1 MQNYFVRCVEEAIKA
16 QINTHSAIFL
26 EGIGSCG
33 KATTAQFFSKGSYWL
48 NKKDSID
55 LAKIDPSVVLN
66 GKQPRLIAEWQNAPE
81 VGSELTERLAENQAT
96 GQFIL
101 TASSAPED
109 KKNVVQQNSKQIS
122 HILMRPMS
130 LAESKESRELVS
142 LKNLF
147 DDGEQK
153 LLNKN
158 KAHSILDTAFLLCR
172 GGWPS
177 AITESQETAL
187 GVTKNC
193 YDNLFSHEFCNGGKF
208 RNKKTSVLQHIV
220 KSYSMQISTDAPIT
234 LIRDKITSVM
244 GKRLDDKT
252 MVSYIEAL
260 QDLYIIEDLPAWNP
274 KLRSNAIVRLTPA
287 RYFTDSSIATSALGI
302 KPDDLLQDLR
312 FFEMLFK
319 NFAMRDLRVYSS
331 VSGIKLSHY
340 RDNLGLECDVVA
352 HLDDTHWAA
361 INIRLGGE
369 ARIEEAAQD
378 LKRLK
383 RKVACNA
390 PTFMMV
396 LTATG
401 MCYKRADGVYIVPIN
416 CLTY

>member
-1 MQNYFVRCVEEAIKA
+1 MQDYFVRCVEEAIKA
-16 QINTHSAIFL
+16 KISTHSVIFL
-26 EGIGSCG
+26 EGISSCG
-33 KATTAQFFSKGSYWL
+33 KATTAQLFSKGSYWL

-55 LAKIDPSVVLN
+55 LAKIDPSIALI
-66 GKQPRLIAEWQNAPE
+66 GSQPRLITEWQNAPE
-81 VGSELTERLAENQAT
+81 VASELTELLAENQEV

-101 TASSAPED
+101 TASSALED
-109 KKNVVQQNSKQIS
+109 KKSFAPQNSKQIF
-122 HILMRPMS
+122 HIVMRPMS
-130 LAESKESRELVS
+130 LTESKESRELVS
-142 LKNLF
+142 LKGLF

-172 GGWPS
+172 GGWPG
-177 AITESQETAL
+177 AITENQETAL
-187 GVTKNC
+187 SVTKNC
-193 YDNLFSHEFCNGGKF
+193 YDGLFLHEFCKGGKF
-208 RNKKTSVLQHIV
+208 RNKKTGVLQHIV

-234 LIRDKITSVM
+234 LIRDKIGSVT
-244 GKRLDDKT
+244 GRRLDDKT

-274 KLRSNAIVRLTPA
+274 KLRSNAIVRLTPT
-287 RYFTDSSIATSALGI
+287 RYLTDPSIATSALNI
-302 KPDDLLQDLR
+302 MPDDLLQDLR

-319 NFAMRDLRVYSS
+319 NFAIRDLRVYSS
-331 VSGIKLSHY
+331 IAGIKLSHY

-352 HLDDTHWAA
+352 HLDDKWAA

-369 ARIEEAAQD
+369 ERIEKAVDD

-383 RKVACNA
+383 RKVVCNA
-390 PTFMMV
+390 PAFMMV
-396 LTATG
+396 ITATG

-416 CLTY
+416 CLTC